1 MLRWL
6 VLAAAVC
13 AAVWLLRRSLAR
25 RERGAPRTGREN
37 RPAELVSCARCEVH
51 LPRREALEH
60 AGNFYCSDE
69 HRRLGP
75 AR

>member
-6 VLAAAVC
+6 VLAAAVF

-25 RERGAPRTGREN
+25 RDAGPRRAAPKR
-37 RPAELVSCARCEVH
+37 AQAVLVSCAHCELL
-51 LPRREALEH
+51 LPRGEAIEQD
-60 AGNFYCSDE
+60 GSFYCSDE

-75 AR
+75 VR